1 MEKIK
6 SFIAKTQT
14 KDIVPY
20 IVIFCIAAIICQFFG
35 MAIVSGQSMYP
46 TYHDGDVL
54 VYSKIPYI
62 TGTPEVNDIAIMTM
76 PKTVFGHKEQIIK
89 RVVAVAG
96 DTVEIKDNKF
106 YRNGKEVKEDYINEN
121 MNVEEYKNIG
131 KYTLEEGE
139 IFVMGDNRNHSSDS
153 RYFGPVPLEYVN
165 SKVIFYNETFSNVM
179 HAFYKFLGK
188 V

>member
-1 MEKIK
+1 
-6 SFIAKTQT
+6 
-14 KDIVPY
+14 
-20 IVIFCIAAIICQFFG
+20 
-35 MAIVSGQSMYP
+35 
-46 TYHDGDVL
+46 
-54 VYSKIPYI
+54 
-62 TGTPEVNDIAIMTM
+62 MTM
-76 PKTVFGHKEQIIK
+76 PEQVFGHKEQIIK

-106 YRNGKEVKEDYINEN
+106 YRNGKEVKEDYINES

-131 KYTLEEGE
+131 KYTLQEGE

-165 SKVIFYNETFSNVM
+165 SKVIFYNETFSNIM
-179 HAFYKFLGK
+179 HTFYKFLGK